1 MPRHARSTAA
11 VALVVAAGL
20 GLAAC
25 AAPSGDDADGGTVT
39 FAIEGGNI
47 ANGHMNPHRTQ
58 LDASAM
64 VLRNVF
70 DSLIAQNQDG
80 SFSPWLAESYDVADD
95 GLSYTFTLRDDVT
108 FSDGEALDAEVVKAN
123 FDHVIDPETTSFRA
137 AALIGYNTEQPED
150 SAYREAVVVDDRT
163 VRFEFDRPFAPFLS
177 GVATP
182 FLGLYSPAS
191 LELDQA
197 DLAAGSPDATVGSGP
212 FVLTEYVPDQELVL
226 ERNDEYAWAPEGAE
240 VGTAQTL
247 DIRILPEASVRNG
260 ALTSGEAQV
269 IADVLPT
276 DVDQLG
282 DAETEVWE
290 LPGVPYSLYLNVN
303 RGALQDVR
311 VREAIA
317 RGIDVEADV
326 ESVYGE
332 GYPRAWSALTST
344 TPGYDAAL
352 EGAWDFD
359 AAAAEALLDEAGW
372 TGPDDEGFRTKD
384 GERLSVEWV
393 SWTPQPDD
401 AAALADLVQQD
412 LAGIGVELR
421 RSVVEPA
428 EYNARYGPKE
438 IDVTDWSFAGTGGEV
453 LANHLRTGGFQNAS
467 AVSDPAL
474 DAILDEAAASTDPA
488 EQAALY
494 EQVQQWNAEQ
504 WAIVPL
510 YSPARITASSS
521 DVEGLS
527 YDIYGR
533 PLFLGVSV

>member
-1 MPRHARSTAA
+1 MPRRLA
-11 VALVVAAGL
+11 VPALVLVAAL
-20 GLAAC
+20 GLAGC
-25 AAPSGDDADGGTVT
+25 APAGDEADGGTVT
-39 FAIEGGNI
+39 FAIEG
-47 ANGHMNPHRTQ
+47 ANLSNGKMDPHSTQ
-58 LDASAM
+58 LDSSAL

-70 DSLIAQNQDG
+70 DSLVAQNADG
-80 SFSPWLAESYDVADD
+80 SFSPWLAESWQPADD

-123 FDHVIDPETTSFRA
+123 IDHVIDPETVSAKA
-137 AALIGYNTEQPED
+137 ASLIGYNTEDPEG
-150 SAYREAVVVDDRT
+150 SAFQGAVVVDERT
-163 VRFEFDRPFAPFLS
+163 IRFDFARPFAPFLS
-177 GVATP
+177 GLATP
-182 FLGLYSPAS
+182 FLGVYSPAS
-191 LELDQA
+191 LELEQA
-197 DLAAGSPDATVGSGP
+197 DLAAGGPDATVGSGP
-212 FVLTEYVPDQELVL
+212 FVLSEYVPDQELVL
-226 ERNDEYAWAPEGAE
+226 ERNADYGWAPEGAE
-240 VGTAQTL
+240 IGTAQTL

-303 RGALQDVR
+303 RGALTDVR
-311 VREAIA
+311 VREAVA

-344 TPGYDAAL
+344 TPGYDAGL
-352 EGAWDFD
+352 EESWPFD
-359 AAAAEALLDEAGW
+359 ADAAEALLEDAGW
-372 TGPDDEGFRTKD
+372 TGADAEGFRTKD

-393 SWTPQPDD
+393 AWTPQPDD
-401 AAALADLVQQD
+401 AAALADLIQQD
-412 LAGIGVELR
+412 LADIGVELVR
-421 RSVVEPA
+421 TVVEPA
-428 EYNARYGPKE
+428 AYNALYGPKE

-453 LANHLRTGGFQNAS
+453 LANHLQTGGFQNAS

-474 DAILDEAAASTDPA
+474 DAILDEAAASTDTA
-488 EQAALY
+488 EQGALY

-510 YSPARITASSS
+510 YAPTRITASSS

>member
-11 VALVVAAGL
+11 TALVVVAGL
-20 GLAAC
+20 GLAGC
-25 AAPSGDDADGGTVT
+25 AAPTDDGDGGTVT
-39 FAIEGGNI
+39 FAIEG
-47 ANGHMNPHRTQ
+47 ANLSNGKMDPHSTQ
-58 LDASAM
+58 LDSSAL

-70 DSLIAQNQDG
+70 DSLVAQNADG
-80 SFSPWLAESYDVADD
+80 SFSPWLAESWEPSDD
-95 GLSYTFTLRDDVT
+95 GLSYTFTLRDDVS

-123 FDHVIDPETTSFRA
+123 IDHVIDPGTVSAKA
-137 AALIGYNTEQPED
+137 ASLIGYNTEDPEG
-150 SAYREAVVVDDRT
+150 SAFQEAVVVDERT
-163 VRFEFDRPFAPFLS
+163 IRFDFARPFAPFLS
-177 GVATP
+177 GLATP
-182 FLGLYSPAS
+182 FLGVYSPAS
-191 LELDQA
+191 LELEQA
-197 DLAAGSPDATVGSGP
+197 DLAAGGPEATVGSGP
-212 FVLTEYVPDQELVL
+212 FVLSEYVPDQELVL
-226 ERNDEYAWAPEGAE
+226 ERNADYGWAPEGAE
-240 VGTAQTL
+240 IGTAQTL

-303 RGALQDVR
+303 RGALTDVR
-311 VREAIA
+311 VREAVA

-352 EGAWDFD
+352 EDSWPFD
-359 AAAAEALLDEAGW
+359 AEAAEALLEEAGW
-372 TGPDDEGFRTKD
+372 TGTDAEGFRTKD

-393 SWTPQPDD
+393 AWTPQPDD
-401 AAALADLVQQD
+401 AAALADLIQQD
-412 LAGIGVELR
+412 LADIGVELV

-428 EYNARYGPKE
+428 AYNALYGPKE

-453 LANHLRTGGFQNAS
+453 LANHLQTGGFQNAS

-474 DAILDEAAASTDPA
+474 DAILDEAAASTDAA

-510 YSPARITASSS
+510 YAPTRITASSS